1 MATPAEPVPSA
12 IFRALRSVDV
22 DPDLAY
28 EAAEE
33 SRRQAGENVIAAL
46 GAKIDSQGA
55 GLEAKIDS
63 QVAALGAKVDALSTR
78 TDAQVAELKAQID
91 TQGARTDAQ
100 IAEVKAEIDTQGART
115 DAQIAEVKAE
125 IAAQGARIDAQIA
138 EIKAQGSRIED
149 LRHVVWRVIWPLIAL
164 LAVPIF
170 GLLYEALAR

>member
-46 GAKIDSQGA
+46 GAKIDSQ
-55 GLEAKIDS
+55 
-63 QVAALGAKVDALSTR
+63 
-78 TDAQVAELKAQID
+78 VAELKAEIKA
-91 TQGARTDAQ
+91 QGARTDAQ
-100 IAEVKAEIDTQGART
+100 ISKVNTALDALSART
-115 DAQIAEVKAE
+115 DAQITEVKTALD
-125 IAAQGARIDAQIA
+125 ALSAQTDAQITEVKA

-149 LRHVVWRVIWPLIAL
+149 LRHVVWRVIWPLIVL

-170 GLLYEALAR
+170 GLLYEALSG

>member
-22 DPDLAY
+22 DPDLPY

-33 SRRQAGENVIAAL
+33 SRRQAGENVIAAI
-46 GAKIDSQGA
+46 GAKIDFQVAALG
-55 GLEAKIDS
+55 AKIDS
-63 QVAALGAKVDALSTR
+63 QVAALGAKIDS
-78 TDAQVAELKAQID
+78 QVAEL
-91 TQGARTDAQ
+91 
-100 IAEVKAEIDTQGART
+100 KAEIDTQGART

-125 IAAQGARIDAQIA
+125 IATQGARIDAQIA

-149 LRHVVWRVIWPLIAL
+149 LRHVVWRVIWPLIVL

-170 GLLYEALAR
+170 GLLYEALSG